1 MKSWTSAWFELGPL
15 LAMATVAAGIL
26 CFAMIAGEVQEGD
39 TRAFDRK
46 VLLALR
52 NPHDAMLQPMGPPAV
67 QEAARDVT
75 ALGGVTVLALLIVS
89 VGGYYV
95 LDGRTRMGMYVWL
108 SVGSGLILGTLL
120 KLIFN
125 RPRPD
130 LVPHSVYAAST
141 SFPSGH
147 SMLAAVSYLTLG
159 TLLASSTSKKRLK
172 IYFMVLAVGFTVAV
186 GISRVYL
193 GVHWPTDVLAGW
205 IAGAAWAAFC
215 WLAERWFGLRPRVAI

>member
-1 MKSWTSAWFELGPL
+1 MRPWNSAWFELGPL
-15 LAMATVAAGIL
+15 MAMAAVAAGIL
-26 CFAMIAGEVQEGD
+26 GFAMIAGEVQEGD
-39 TRAFDRK
+39 TQAFDRK
-46 VLLALR
+46 ALLALR
-52 NPHDAMLQPMGPPAV
+52 NPHDVMQPIGPPAV

-75 ALGGVTVLALLIVS
+75 ALGGVTVLALLIAS
-89 VGGYYV
+89 VGGYFV

-108 SVGSGLILGTLL
+108 SVGSGLVLGTLL

-130 LVPHSVYAAST
+130 LVPHSVYVTST

-172 IYFMVLAVGFTVAV
+172 IYFMVLALGITVAV

-205 IAGAAWAAFC
+205 MAGAVWAAFC
-215 WLAERWFGLRPRVAI
+215 WLAERWFGLRPRIAI